1 MSTITITKE
10 LLGHMGFSDA
20 EVQEEEIQGRVKVSI
35 SLTQGRDLIGEG
47 GETLGVLQHL
57 IRRIA
62 VRQIFPPP
70 MIDVDVNGYKKMR
83 EDVLKEFAVGVG
95 NRVRTGKK
103 SVELKP
109 MPPFDRRV
117 VHLALAEFSDLTTES
132 LGEGEGRYIVVRPY
146 P

>member
-1 MSTITITKE
+1 
-10 LLGHMGFSDA
+10 MGFSDA